1 MNIKKTIMALSIATL
16 TSNVFA
22 VSFALAAGP
31 GSTEYGSG
39 AGASGTNGTAIGS
52 NAAAGGPTSTGAT
65 AIGASS
71 GSSSNGTAVG
81 ASTTAGVGG
90 TAVGANTT
98 ADNGATAV
106 GSNTMA
112 TGQSVVVGNNSG
124 GDMFGGVIG
133 NNSTTGTAQNAWVI
147 GNGITATRNN
157 EVAIGGKTIG
167 GVGTATAND
176 QAVNLGQMNSAIS
189 TAISSIPTSS
199 TDTNAIHY
207 DSTTATATLAG
218 PNGTE
223 LKNVAAGTTGTSAAN
238 VNQVNQA
245 QAAAVSQSKTYTD
258 TKAVETLQSANQY
271 TDQSSAND
279 RAYTD
284 SQQAQTLQKANQ
296 YTDSQVA
303 PLRNDIN
310 ELRGQINGLS
320 KRIDSVA
327 AMAAAQSSIVYNNG
341 GSHVQMGVGAGFSR
355 SSSAIAV
362 RAMIASPSKRF
373 IYSLG
378 VSASTGGQT
387 SVGAGMSFSF

>member
-1 MNIKKTIMALSIATL
+1 MKIKRTILALLIASI
-16 TSNVFA
+16 TSLVY
-22 VSFALAAGP
+22 AAGP
-31 GSTEYGSG
+31 QSTEYGD
-39 AGASGTNGTAIGS
+39 GASAGGTAGTAVGY
-52 NAAAGGPTSTGAT
+52 NAAAGSTNSTGAT
-65 AIGASS
+65 AVGAFSGTSNLGTAIGYNTTAGQSA
-71 GSSSNGTAVG
+71 TAVG
-81 ASTTAGVGG
+81 S
-90 TAVGANTT
+90 NTT

-106 GSNTMA
+106 GSGSNA

-133 NNSTTGTAQNAWVI
+133 NNSSTGTAQNAWVI

-157 EVAIGGKTIG
+157 EVAIGGKTLG

-258 TKAVETLQSANQY
+258 TKAVETLQSANAY

-296 YTDSQVA
+296 YTDSQIA

-310 ELRGQINGLS
+310 ELRGQINVLS
-320 KRIDSVA
+320 RRIDGVA
-327 AMAAAQSSIVYNNG
+327 AMGAAQSSIVYNNG
-341 GSHVQMGVGAGFSR
+341 GSHIQMGVGVGFSG
-355 SSSAIAV
+355 SGQAIAGRV
-362 RAMIASPSKRF
+362 MIASPSKHF
-373 IYSLG
+373 IYSIG